1 MATTVAAAL
10 AAELG
15 LRTGAD
21 LRRAAAGGTGVGA
34 DTAAA
39 PGTAGAG
46 LAAPHGAAHDESR
59 TSPAIGPPKTIL
71 PVTPDISALLPHG
84 GLATV
89 TAITAT
95 RRGAT
100 SLLWRLLA
108 GPTAAGAW
116 CALVGLP
123 DRYPLAAE
131 AAGADLGRIAFVSA
145 AGPRIAD
152 AAGALAEGVAAMVVP
167 SDGLTPPQA
176 RRLTARARKGGTAI
190 IWWETRPV
198 AGPDARLKVTR
209 ADWKGLRANT
219 GRLWGSGGL
228 DACELDV
235 TARWRS
241 GGARR
246 ARVWPYGG
254 DPAGPA
260 TPWSWGECP

>member
-1 MATTVAAAL
+1 VATTVAAAL

-21 LRRAAAGGTGVGA
+21 LRGSAAGAAAGLR
-34 DTAAA
+34 
-39 PGTAGAG
+39 PGG
-46 LAAPHGAAHDESR
+46 LAGEPGQGESR
-59 TSPAIGPPKTIL
+59 RQAVAGPPRTIL
-71 PVTPDISALLPHG
+71 PVTSDISGLLPHG

-89 TAITAT
+89 TAITAA

-108 GPTAAGAW
+108 GPTGAGAW

-123 DRYPLAAE
+123 DLYPLAAT
-131 AAGADLGRIAFVSA
+131 AAGVDLGRVAFIDA

-190 IWWETRPV
+190 VWWETRPV
-198 AGPDARLKVTR
+198 AGPDARLSVASAR
-209 ADWKGLRANT
+209 WQGLRANT
-219 GRLWGSGGL
+219 GRLWGAGGL

-241 GGARR
+241 GNDRR
-246 ARVWPYGG
+246 ARIWPYGG
-254 DPAGPA
+254 DPGGAGDAVPR
-260 TPWSWGECP
+260 SLWGECP